1 MELYYLLFLLIGIAI
16 GAAGVYFAMHSRVL
30 AAKERNASTEQQMH
44 DQQETFRQQMKA
56 LQESQ
61 QQQIRTQQEA
71 QQQQM
76 AQQMALL
83 REQMSTTS

>member
-61 QQQIRTQQEA
+61 QHRYERSRK
-71 QQQQM
+71 
-76 AQQMALL
+76 LSSNRWRNKWL
-83 REQMSTTS
+83 CFESR